1 MNEDNN
7 KNVLQQKS
15 ADKIDVKND
24 VPNGDNKEE
33 IKDIALESGF
43 VLKDTIDLIL
53 SRQEYQYIYVFEKPM

>member
-33 IKDIALESGF
+33 IKEKTIDEK
-43 VLKDTIDLIL
+43 LKDT
-53 SRQEYQYIYVFEKPM
+53 EEKLLR